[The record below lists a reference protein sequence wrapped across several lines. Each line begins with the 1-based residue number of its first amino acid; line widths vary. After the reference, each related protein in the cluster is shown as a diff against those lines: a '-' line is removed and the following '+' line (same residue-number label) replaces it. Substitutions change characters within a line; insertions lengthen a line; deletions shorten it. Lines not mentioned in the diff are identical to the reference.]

1 LRAAE
6 LSLMSQQR
14 YTIARLTHEG
24 EHFEIL
30 VKPDPALSFR
40 LGKGTSLSEA
50 LVSDTIYSDANKGTK
65 PSEDK
70 LRKAFGTTDT
80 LKIAET
86 ILRRGMLQLTTEQRR
101 QMTEDRRR
109 QIVAFI
115 SRHAVDPKTN
125 LPHPP
130 MRIETAME
138 QVHYPIDPFKETEE
152 QAKEIIKLLRPILP
166 LKIEQVLV
174 NVHIPAQ
181 YASRAYGSVKGF
193 GNIKKEE
200 WRADGSWFAAV
211 EMPAG
216 LYGPFLEKLGELTKG
231 TAEASIG

>member
-1 LRAAE
+1 
-6 LSLMSQQR
+6 MSQQR

-40 LGKGTSLSEA
+40 LGKGTMLSEA

-65 PSEDK
+65 PSEEK

-80 LKIAET
+80 LKISET

-109 QIVAFI
+109 QIIAFI
-115 SRHAVDPKTN
+115 SRHAIDPRTN

-138 QVHYPIDPFKETEE
+138 HVHYPIDPFKETEE

-174 NVHIPAQ
+174 SVRIPAQ
-181 YASRAYGSVKGF
+181 YASRAYGYVKGF

-200 WRADGSWFAAV
+200 WGADGSWSAVV

-216 LYGPFLEKLGELTKG
+216 LYGPFLEKIGELTKG
-231 TAEASIG
+231 TAEAKIG

>member
-1 LRAAE
+1 
-6 LSLMSQQR
+6 MSQQR

-40 LGKGTSLSEA
+40 LGKGTGLSEA
-50 LVSDTIYSDANKGTK
+50 LVSDIIYSDANKGTK

-86 ILRRGMLQLTTEQRR
+86 ILRRGMLQLTTEQRK

-109 QIVAFI
+109 QIIAFI
-115 SRHAVDPKTN
+115 SRHSVDPKTN

-130 MRIETAME
+130 MRIENAME

-174 NVHIPAQ
+174 SVRVPPQ
-181 YASRAYGSVKGF
+181 YASKAYGTVKGF
-193 GNIKKEE
+193 GTIKKEE
-200 WRADGSWFAAV
+200 WRSDGSWFAVV

-216 LYGPFLEKLGELTKG
+216 LYGPLLEKLGEITRG
-231 TAEASIG
+231 TAEAKIG

>member
-1 LRAAE
+1 
-6 LSLMSQQR
+6 MSQQR
-14 YTIARLTHEG
+14 YTIVRLTHEG

-30 VKPDPALSFR
+30 VKPDPALSYR
-40 LGKGTSLSEA
+40 LGKTTALSEV
-50 LVSDTIYSDANKGTK
+50 LVSDIIYTDANKGTK

-70 LRKAFGTTDT
+70 LKKAFGTTDT

-86 ILRRGMLQLTTEQRR
+86 ILKKGMLQLTTEQRR
-101 QMTEDRRR
+101 QMIEEKRK

-115 SRHAVDPKTN
+115 SRHAVDPRTN

-130 MRIETAME
+130 LRIEQAME
-138 QVHYPIDPFKETEE
+138 QIHYSIDPFKITEE

-166 LKIEQVLV
+166 LKIEQILV
-174 NVHIPAQ
+174 NVRIPPE
-181 YASRAYGSVKGF
+181 YASKAYGAVKSF
-193 GNIKKEE
+193 GTIKREE
-200 WRADGSWFAAV
+200 WHADGSWFAVV

-231 TAEASIG
+231 AAEAKIT

>member
-1 LRAAE
+1 
-6 LSLMSQQR
+6 MSQQR

-40 LGKGTSLSEA
+40 LGKGTTLSEA
-50 LVSDTIYSDANKGTK
+50 LISDIIYSDANKGTK

-80 LKIAET
+80 IKIAET
-86 ILRRGMLQLTTEQRR
+86 ILRRGVLQLTTEQRR

-109 QIVAFI
+109 QIIAFI
-115 SRHAVDPKTN
+115 ARHSVDPRTN

-138 QVHYPIDPFKETEE
+138 QIHYPIDPFKETEE

-174 NVHIPAQ
+174 NVNIPAQ

-193 GNIKKEE
+193 GTIKREE
-200 WRADGSWFAAV
+200 WRADGSWFAVV

-231 TAEASIG
+231 TAEAKIG

>member
-1 LRAAE
+1 
-6 LSLMSQQR
+6 MSQQR
-14 YTIARLTHEG
+14 FTIVRLTHEG

-30 VKPDPALSFR
+30 VKPDPALDYR
-40 LGKGTSLSEA
+40 LGKIKAMSEV

-70 LRKAFGTTDT
+70 LKKAFGTTDT

-101 QMTEDRRR
+101 HMIEEKRK
-109 QIVAFI
+109 QIVFFI
-115 SRHAVDPKTN
+115 TRQCVDPRTN

-130 MRIETAME
+130 ARIEQAME
-138 QVHYPIDPFKETEE
+138 QIHYPIEPFKETEE
-152 QAKEIIKLLRPILP
+152 QAKEIIKLLRPVLP
-166 LKIEQVLV
+166 LKMEQVAV
-174 NVHIPAQ
+174 NVRIPPE
-181 YASRAYGSVKGF
+181 YASKAYGSVKGF
-193 GNIKKEE
+193 GTIKHEE
-200 WRADGSWFAAV
+200 WRADGSWFAVV

-231 TAEASIG
+231 SAEAKIG